1 MVRVSVWAGAAVAL
15 WAVAVGP
22 AQAASGDDSYFC
34 AAADR
39 ARAIV
44 SCTRIIEDKGQSEA
58 AQELALRNRAFSY
71 QAVGDFDHAIGDY
84 DTLLALSPDHPSQ
97 YVDDVRP

>member
-1 MVRVSVWAGAAVAL
+1 MVKAWVRSGVVVAL
-15 WAVAVGP
+15 WAVAVAP
-22 AQAASGDDSYFC
+22 AQAASGDDSHFC

-71 QAVGDFDHAIGDY
+71 QAVGDFDHAIGGRTEVAVVAAGGLGRRRGD
-84 DTLLALSPDHPSQ
+84 
-97 YVDDVRP
+97 RP